1 MSLNTIKT
9 WGFWYQNIIAAF
21 FYTIGGVVSN
31 IWIIPNTI
39 MTPIWLPLGM
49 ALAMVLWY
57 GKNVFLGI
65 VIAEAVG
72 TAVLSDL
79 MSWQNWIA
87 SILIGLSY
95 GLLALWVA
103 QFIQYYTHTKTP
115 FYTVRDLLIFIFG
128 GILLSFTTC
137 TISTSSLALFGL
149 IKPELLIYYWLIW
162 GITNVIGIIIMTPL
176 IMTWYHEKL
185 TFNWKEFLEY
195 IILIGLLVC
204 TISILYTLNYPL
216 AYVLLLFCIWSAVRF
231 STRLA
236 TIIAFLIS
244 ISVLWL
250 EIHGYKEFHVV
261 DIFTSLLLIQ
271 AFVAVIFFTTLI
283 LSAVIAERRKAQQE
297 LLQANI
303 ELELRVEQRTQDL
316 NEKNIQ
322 LNNALDSLKQAETQ
336 LIQAEKMSSLGVLT
350 AGIAH
355 EINNPVNFISA
366 NIGPLKN
373 DIKDIIQL
381 LNKYEEITPETSI
394 KEKLLEISKYS
405 DEIDLP
411 FTLQETHNLL
421 DGIEEGAKRTAN
433 IVKDLR
439 TFSRLDEGELK
450 HVNIHENIDSTLALL
465 HNQFRDRI
473 TVNKNYGDIPQIEC
487 FPGKINQVFMNIL
500 TNAAHAIP
508 EQGNITITTTSKGND
523 QILISI
529 RDTGI
534 GMSKETMARVFEPFF
549 TTKPVG
555 KGTGLGLS
563 ISYSIIQEHHGTIS
577 INSILGKGSEFI
589 ITLPIKYPEFP
600 TNLV

>member
-1 MSLNTIKT
+1 MSFNTTKT

-21 FYTIGGVVSN
+21 FYTIGGIVSN

-72 TAVLSDL
+72 TAVLSDP
-79 MSWQNWIA
+79 MSWQNWVA
-87 SILIGLSY
+87 SILIGFSY
-95 GLLALWVA
+95 GLLVLWVA

-128 GILLSFTTC
+128 AALLSLTTC

-149 IKPELLIYYWLIW
+149 IKPELIIYYWLIW
-162 GITNVIGIIIMTPL
+162 GITNVIGIVIMTPL

-185 TFNWKEFLEY
+185 TFNSKEFLEY
-195 IILIGLLVC
+195 IILIGLLAC
-204 TISILYTLNYPL
+204 TISILYMLNYPL

-236 TIIAFLIS
+236 TTIAFLIS

-303 ELELRVEQRTQDL
+303 ELESRVEQRTQDL

-322 LNNALDSLKQAETQ
+322 LNNALDTLKQAEAQ
-336 LIQAEKMSSLGVLT
+336 LIQAEKMSSLGILT

-394 KEKLLEISKYS
+394 KDKILEISKYS

-473 TVNKNYGDIPQIEC
+473 TVKKNYEEIPKVEC

-500 TNAAHAIP
+500 TNAAYAIP
-508 EQGNITITTTSKGND
+508 EQGEITITTTCKGND

-534 GMSKETMARVFEPFF
+534 GMSKETMARIFEPFF
-549 TTKPVG
+549 TTKPIG

-577 INSILGKGSEFI
+577 INSIPGKGSEFI
-589 ITLPIKYPEFP
+589 ITLPIKYSELP
-600 TNLV
+600 TDKG